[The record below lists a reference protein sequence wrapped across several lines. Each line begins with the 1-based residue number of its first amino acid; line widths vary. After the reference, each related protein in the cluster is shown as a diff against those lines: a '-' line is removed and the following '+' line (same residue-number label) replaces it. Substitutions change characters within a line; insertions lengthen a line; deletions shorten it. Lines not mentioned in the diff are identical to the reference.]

1 MRTPKRVC
9 PAPTIAARCPNVPHP
24 RIVLSGESLE
34 ADNPGASVVDSAPV
48 VVGVSGASGAPIAVR
63 VLEGLRAANV
73 PVALVVS
80 DGAGALLREECGLT
94 PQDLGAYATVVYAD
108 RDLGAPIASGSR
120 PTRGMVVVPCSAHTI
135 AQIATGLSGTLIT
148 RAAHVHLKERR
159 PLVVVPRETPLPT
172 PMLRNLTTLSELGVV
187 VLDAA
192 PPYYLHPRSVDD
204 LTGYLAGK
212 VLDHLG
218 VPHQLYRGWKS
229 EVP

>member
-1 MRTPKRVC
+1 M
-9 PAPTIAARCPNVPHP
+9 
-24 RIVLSGESLE
+24 
-34 ADNPGASVVDSAPV
+34 ADPVPV

-63 VLEGLRAANV
+63 VLQALRAAET

-80 DGAGALLREECGLT
+80 EGAGALLQEECGLS
-94 PQDLGAYATVVYAD
+94 PSDLSAYATVTYSD
-108 RDLGAPIASGSR
+108 RELGAPIASGSR
-120 PTRGMVVVPCSAHTI
+120 PTRGMVVVPCSANTV
-135 AQIATGLSGTLIT
+135 AQIANGLSGTLIT

-159 PLVVVPRETPLPT
+159 KLVVVPRETPLPT

-192 PPYYLHPRSVDD
+192 PPFYLHPKSVDD

-218 VPHQLYRGWKS
+218 VPHQLYRGWKA
-229 EVP
+229 EGP

>member
-1 MRTPKRVC
+1 MVEL
-9 PAPTIAARCPNVPHP
+9 API
-24 RIVLSGESLE
+24 
-34 ADNPGASVVDSAPV
+34 

-63 VLEGLRAANV
+63 VLDALKAAGV

-80 DGAGALLREECGLT
+80 EGARVLLREECSLT
-94 PQDLGAYATVVYAD
+94 PEELAGRATTLYSD

-120 PTRGMVVVPCSAHTI
+120 PTRGMVIVPCSANTA
-135 AQIATGLSGTLIT
+135 AQVALGLAGTLIT

-159 PLVVVPRETPLPT
+159 RLVVVPRETPLPT
-172 PMLRNLTTLSELGVV
+172 PLLRNLTTLSEMGVV

-212 VLDHLG
+212 VLDQLG
-218 VPHQLYRGWKS
+218 VAHQLYRGWKAG
-229 EVP
+229 ET